1 MRYNKAYQLTRDID
15 WFFQL
20 NNTPIHVASAGG
32 KLPNQIND
40 RTQLQKQQHLVS
52 TLPDINTIA
61 GIRIN
66 DEFIKELCE
75 KTMCEEEDYE
85 VRAWRIVVIICVIIE
100 LGAISCVIHYCEDHS
115 NINPIIFVVFTLI
128 FFALKLG
135 SLFAIKEKPQ
145 AKRQIVVKEI
155 S

>member
-1 MRYNKAYQLTRDID
+1 MKIVIRKIAYCII
-15 WFFQL
+15 W
-20 NNTPIHVASAGG
+20 I
-32 KLPNQIND
+32 
-40 RTQLQKQQHLVS
+40 LVS
-52 TLPDINTIA
+52 LVSSFPDILKWDWGSVYNNIDLMKAFLSPLVIWSIA
-61 GIRIN
+61 YFVDYLYQVWN
-66 DEFIKELCE
+66 FNKE
-75 KTMCEEEDYE
+75 KDYE

>member
-1 MRYNKAYQLTRDID
+1 M
-15 WFFQL
+15 
-20 NNTPIHVASAGG
+20 S
-32 KLPNQIND
+32 
-40 RTQLQKQQHLVS
+40 LVS
-52 TLPDINTIA
+52 SFPDILKWDWGFVYNNIDLMKAFLSPLVIWSIA
-61 GIRIN
+61 YFVDYLYQVWN
-66 DEFIKELCE
+66 FNKE
-75 KTMCEEEDYE
+75 KDYE

-128 FFALKLG
+128 FFVLKLG

>member
-1 MRYNKAYQLTRDID
+1 MKIVIRKIAYCII
-15 WFFQL
+15 W
-20 NNTPIHVASAGG
+20 I
-32 KLPNQIND
+32 
-40 RTQLQKQQHLVS
+40 LVS
-52 TLPDINTIA
+52 LVSSFPDILKWDWGFVYNNIDLMKAFLSPLVIWSIA
-61 GIRIN
+61 YFVDYLYQVWN
-66 DEFIKELCE
+66 FNKE
-75 KTMCEEEDYE
+75 KDYE

>member
-1 MRYNKAYQLTRDID
+1 MKIVIRKIAYCII
-15 WFFQL
+15 W
-20 NNTPIHVASAGG
+20 I
-32 KLPNQIND
+32 
-40 RTQLQKQQHLVS
+40 LVS
-52 TLPDINTIA
+52 LVSSFPDILKWDWGFVYNNIDLMKAFLSPLVIWSIA
-61 GIRIN
+61 YFVDYLYQVWN
-66 DEFIKELCE
+66 FNKE
-75 KTMCEEEDYE
+75 KDYE

-128 FFALKLG
+128 FFVLKLG

>member
-1 MRYNKAYQLTRDID
+1 MKIVIRKIAYCMI
-15 WFFQL
+15 W
-20 NNTPIHVASAGG
+20 I
-32 KLPNQIND
+32 
-40 RTQLQKQQHLVS
+40 LVS
-52 TLPDINTIA
+52 LVSSFPDILKWDWGFVYNNIDLMKAFLSPLVIWSIA
-61 GIRIN
+61 YFVDYLYQVWN
-66 DEFIKELCE
+66 FNKE
-75 KTMCEEEDYE
+75 KDYE

>member
-1 MRYNKAYQLTRDID
+1 MKIVIRKIAYCII
-15 WFFQL
+15 W
-20 NNTPIHVASAGG
+20 I
-32 KLPNQIND
+32 
-40 RTQLQKQQHLVS
+40 LVS
-52 TLPDINTIA
+52 LVSSFPDILKWDWGFVYNNIDLMKAFLSPLVIWSIA
-61 GIRIN
+61 YFVDYLYQVWN
-66 DEFIKELCE
+66 FNKE
-75 KTMCEEEDYE
+75 KDYE

-115 NINPIIFVVFTLI
+115 NVNPIIFVVFTLI

>member
-1 MRYNKAYQLTRDID
+1 MKIVIRKIAYCII
-15 WFFQL
+15 W
-20 NNTPIHVASAGG
+20 I
-32 KLPNQIND
+32 
-40 RTQLQKQQHLVS
+40 LVS
-52 TLPDINTIA
+52 LVSSFPDILKWDWGFVYNNIDLMKAFLSPLVVWSIA
-61 GIRIN
+61 YFVDYLYQVWN
-66 DEFIKELCE
+66 FNKE
-75 KTMCEEEDYE
+75 KDYE

>member
-1 MRYNKAYQLTRDID
+1 MKIVIRKIAYCII
-15 WFFQL
+15 W
-20 NNTPIHVASAGG
+20 I
-32 KLPNQIND
+32 
-40 RTQLQKQQHLVS
+40 LVS
-52 TLPDINTIA
+52 LVSSFPDILKWDWGFVYNNIDLMKAFLSPLVIWSIA
-61 GIRIN
+61 YFVDYLYQVWN
-66 DEFIKELCE
+66 FNKE
-75 KTMCEEEDYE
+75 KDYE

-115 NINPIIFVVFTLI
+115 NINPIIFVVFTLF

>member
-1 MRYNKAYQLTRDID
+1 MKIVIRKIAYCII
-15 WFFQL
+15 W
-20 NNTPIHVASAGG
+20 I
-32 KLPNQIND
+32 
-40 RTQLQKQQHLVS
+40 LVS
-52 TLPDINTIA
+52 LVSSFPDILKWDWGVVYNNIDLMKAFLSPLVIWSIA
-61 GIRIN
+61 YFVDYLYQVWN
-66 DEFIKELCE
+66 FNKE
-75 KTMCEEEDYE
+75 KDYE

>member
-1 MRYNKAYQLTRDID
+1 MKIVIRKIAYCII
-15 WFFQL
+15 W
-20 NNTPIHVASAGG
+20 I
-32 KLPNQIND
+32 
-40 RTQLQKQQHLVS
+40 LVS
-52 TLPDINTIA
+52 LVSSFPDILKWDWGFVYNNIDLMKAFLSPLVIWSIA
-61 GIRIN
+61 YFVDYLYQVWN
-66 DEFIKELCE
+66 FNKE
-75 KTMCEEEDYE
+75 KDYE
-85 VRAWRIVVIICVIIE
+85 VRAWRIVVIICIIIE

>member
-1 MRYNKAYQLTRDID
+1 MKIVIRKIAYCII
-15 WFFQL
+15 W
-20 NNTPIHVASAGG
+20 I
-32 KLPNQIND
+32 
-40 RTQLQKQQHLVS
+40 LVS
-52 TLPDINTIA
+52 LVSSFPDILKWDWGFVYNNIDLMKAFLSPLVIWSIA
-61 GIRIN
+61 YFVDYLYQVWN
-66 DEFIKELCE
+66 FNKE
-75 KTMCEEEDYE
+75 KDYE

-115 NINPIIFVVFTLI
+115 NINPIIFDVFTLI
-128 FFALKLG
+128 FFVLKLG